1 MLHEEVIKLVQIVCE
16 IYTQQ
21 LVFEFRNY
29 QQTSESKKETENRP
43 LSPIKQIIKQEGLI
57 MEGKWNFTVHTFMG
71 DMRSTYELKVVGD
84 KIEGTATDAAN
95 GATAPVDNGTFDGTN
110 FSWDMTIKTAV
121 GEMTNHLT
129 GKFEGDKLTGKSA
142 NAMGEFEFDAVRA

>member
-1 MLHEEVIKLVQIVCE
+1 
-16 IYTQQ
+16 
-21 LVFEFRNY
+21 
-29 QQTSESKKETENRP
+29 
-43 LSPIKQIIKQEGLI
+43 

-84 KIEGTATDAAN
+84 KIEGTVTDASN

-110 FSWDMTIKTAV
+110 FSWDVTIKTAV

-129 GKFEGDKLTGKSA
+129 GKVEGGKLAGKSS
-142 NAMGEFEFDAVRA
+142 NAMGEFEFDAELA

>member
-1 MLHEEVIKLVQIVCE
+1 
-16 IYTQQ
+16 
-21 LVFEFRNY
+21 
-29 QQTSESKKETENRP
+29 
-43 LSPIKQIIKQEGLI
+43 

-71 DMRSTYELKVVGD
+71 DMRSVYDLKVVGD
-84 KIEGTATDAAN
+84 KIEGTATDASN

-129 GKFEGDKLTGKSA
+129 GTFDGEKLTGKSA

>member
-1 MLHEEVIKLVQIVCE
+1 
-16 IYTQQ
+16 
-21 LVFEFRNY
+21 
-29 QQTSESKKETENRP
+29 
-43 LSPIKQIIKQEGLI
+43 

-71 DMRSTYELKVVGD
+71 DMRSVYELKVVGD
-84 KIEGTATDAAN
+84 KIEGTATDASN

-129 GKFEGDKLTGKSA
+129 GTFEEPGSITKQKGRSSKMICCYPRKGD
-142 NAMGEFEFDAVRA
+142 EE